1 MSELVQLHC
10 VMVTPR
16 TARLNPEEID
26 RLLLQIHDWQIIE
39 KDNVP
44 RLEKVFRFKD
54 FNEALIFTNRVGQ
67 IADAENHHP
76 AVLTEWGKVT
86 ISWWTHAIHGLH
98 LNDFIMAAK
107 TDNLLK

>member
-16 TARLNPEEID
+16 TPRLDQKEID
-26 RLLLQIHDWQIIE
+26 RLIPQIPDWQIVS
-39 KDNVP
+39 KDDVP

-54 FNEALIFTNRVGQ
+54 FNEALIFTNRVGH

-86 ISWWTHAIHGLH
+86 VSWWTHAIHGLH
-98 LNDFIMAAK
+98 LNDFIMAAR
-107 TDNLLK
+107 TDNLMK

>member
-10 VMVTPR
+10 IRATPG
-16 TARLNPEEID
+16 TARLDPKEIN
-26 RLLLQIHDWQIIE
+26 RLFPQIHDWQIIE

-44 RLEKVFRFKD
+44 RLEKIFRFKD

-67 IADAENHHP
+67 IAEAENHHP

-86 ISWWTHAIHGLH
+86 VSWWTHAIHGLQ
-98 LNDFIMAAK
+98 LNDFIMAAR
-107 TDNLLK
+107 TDDLMK

>member
-10 VMVTPR
+10 VMITPR
-16 TARLNPEEID
+16 TPRLNPKEIE
-26 RLLLQIHDWQIIE
+26 RLLPQIHGWQIVE

-67 IADAENHHP
+67 IANAENHHP
-76 AVLTEWGKVT
+76 ALLTEWGKVT
-86 ISWWTHAIHGLH
+86 VSLWTHAIHGLH
-98 LNDFIMAAK
+98 LNDFIMAAR
-107 TDNLLK
+107 TEDLLN

>member
-16 TARLNPEEID
+16 TARLDQKEIA
-26 RLLLQIHDWQIIE
+26 RLMPQIHAWQIHE

-67 IADAENHHP
+67 IANVENHHP

-86 ISWWTHAIHGLH
+86 VSWWTHAIHGLH
-98 LNDFIMAAK
+98 LNDFVMAAK
-107 TDNLLK
+107 TDELIK

>member
-16 TARLNPEEID
+16 TPRLDQKEID
-26 RLLLQIHDWQIIE
+26 RLIPQIPDWQIVS
-39 KDNVP
+39 KDDVP

-86 ISWWTHAIHGLH
+86 VSWWTHAIHGLH
-98 LNDFIMAAK
+98 LNDFIMAAR
-107 TDNLLK
+107 TDNLMK

>member
-16 TARLNPEEID
+16 TPRLDQKEID
-26 RLLLQIHDWQIIE
+26 RLIPQIPDWQIVS
-39 KDNVP
+39 KDDVP

-86 ISWWTHAIHGLH
+86 VSWWTHAIHGLH
-98 LNDFIMAAK
+98 LNDFIMSAR
-107 TDNLLK
+107 TDNLMK